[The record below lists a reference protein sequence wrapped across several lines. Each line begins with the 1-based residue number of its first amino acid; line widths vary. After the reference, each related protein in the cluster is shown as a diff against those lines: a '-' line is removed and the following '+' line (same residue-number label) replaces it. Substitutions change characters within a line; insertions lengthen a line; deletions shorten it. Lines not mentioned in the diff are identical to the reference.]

1 MIFEVRL
8 DFKDG
13 LSGDPEPLEFGHTLS
28 APEGFEIVG
37 GQLYVE
43 HPSNGKFER
52 FSFRIDRDSE
62 GKALFTAPCK
72 FCKRFGRHDPDCSAY
87 VHKA

>member
-28 APEGFEIVG
+28 APEGFEIIG

-62 GKALFTAPCK
+62 GKALFTILE
-72 FCKRFGRHDPDCSAY
+72 DITT
-87 VHKA
+87 